1 MKNKNSRINYFVNLI
16 FPALVFGAMSGT
28 LTSIFVVLY
37 KFCAMH
43 IISVSE
49 RCYEIICEYPMILI
63 IVAVLMLGVS
73 LLYTY
78 IYKKHP
84 NLKGGGI
91 PTSISMLRG
100 TIRFKWIE
108 NSFGVFIMS
117 LITFLF
123 GVPLGNEGP
132 SVQIGTAIG
141 KGCVSI
147 FAKKRSAW
155 TRYAMTGGACAGF
168 AVATGAPVSGILF
181 ALEEAHQRISPMI
194 LTVSAVS
201 VIFAKFTSEILSPVL
216 GVSPHL
222 FPSFLLPEI
231 SLSDMWIPVLIGA
244 TVGIMAVIFLK
255 YYGLIS
261 RLANKTAKNVPSYI
275 KIFLVFVLT
284 LVAGSV
290 SYSFISTGHELIGD
304 LFEVRYGIVMLIM
317 LLVVRTTITLSA
329 NTCGITGGI
338 FLPIVALGALLSSA
352 IAMICTMKF
361 SLSGELYTV
370 MLVLGITASIS
381 SMMKMPLTAVIFAL
395 EALSCHENIL
405 SVIIVATLSYTITE
419 LFEVK
424 SINDSVIEQRERQI
438 EKQKKKVIDA
448 FVTVMPS
455 SFAVDKQI
463 RDILWPK
470 NLFVLSVKH
479 SKGSV
484 MDEHG
489 GRELHEGDILHLRYS
504 TSDEKYTRQ
513 QIIAIL
519 GEQNFEE
526 TESEVV

>member
-231 SLSDMWIPVLIGA
+231 SL
-244 TVGIMAVIFLK
+244 
-255 YYGLIS
+255 
-261 RLANKTAKNVPSYI
+261 
-275 KIFLVFVLT
+275 
-284 LVAGSV
+284 
-290 SYSFISTGHELIGD
+290 
-304 LFEVRYGIVMLIM
+304 
-317 LLVVRTTITLSA
+317 
-329 NTCGITGGI
+329 
-338 FLPIVALGALLSSA
+338 
-352 IAMICTMKF
+352 
-361 SLSGELYTV
+361 
-370 MLVLGITASIS
+370 
-381 SMMKMPLTAVIFAL
+381 
-395 EALSCHENIL
+395 
-405 SVIIVATLSYTITE
+405 
-419 LFEVK
+419 
-424 SINDSVIEQRERQI
+424 
-438 EKQKKKVIDA
+438 
-448 FVTVMPS
+448 
-455 SFAVDKQI
+455 
-463 RDILWPK
+463 
-470 NLFVLSVKH
+470 
-479 SKGSV
+479 
-484 MDEHG
+484 
-489 GRELHEGDILHLRYS
+489 
-504 TSDEKYTRQ
+504 
-513 QIIAIL
+513 
-519 GEQNFEE
+519 
-526 TESEVV
+526 